1 MTDLG
6 PLVTE
11 RSASRMLLRKY
22 VIRQW
27 FSMSLMLRP
36 FNTVPH
42 VAVIPIIKLFLLL
55 FHSYKFA
62 TVKNLDVN
70 I

>member
-1 MTDLG
+1 
-6 PLVTE
+6 
-11 RSASRMLLRKY
+11 MLLRKY

-36 FNTVPH
+36 FNKVPH

-62 TVKNLDVN
+62 TVKNLDAN